1 MANSTENTLQAL
13 ASLLASKMPEKVE
26 VTSPTAAT
34 MAAAAEMQNRELE
47 AKLEALKTE
56 VMAMFS
62 QYTPAPKEIVVKT
75 INGDIKV
82 NGLTHE
88 CFEAVINLV
97 NNEIP
102 VYMAGPAG
110 TGKSHI
116 ARQVAE
122 ALKLDFWFSN
132 CITQEYQV
140 TGFIDANG
148 RYHETA
154 FYNAFTKGGLFFLDE
169 LDGSVPEALIH
180 LNTALANGYFDF
192 PTGRVEAHK
201 DFRVIAAGNTLGTGA
216 DSQYTG
222 RYQLDAS
229 TLDRFF
235 VLKVDYSEALEM
247 ALSGNNAELVSFIH
261 GFRKACDSAG
271 ISCIA
276 SYRSIQRIA
285 TLEKLLSLDE
295 VLLGSLTKGLP
306 KDDLRTIIANIPDMD
321 DNKYFKA
328 LKKVQRN
335 AA

>member
-1 MANSTENTLQAL
+1 MSSTENTLQAL
-13 ASLLASKMPEKVE
+13 ASLLAEKMPSQVA
-26 VTSPTAAT
+26 VSSPAVGAAATAAEI
-34 MAAAAEMQNRELE
+34 AHNEMETRLE
-47 AKLEALKTE
+47 NFRTE
-56 VMAMFS
+56 VKTMLA
-62 QYTPAPKEIVVKT
+62 QYTPAAKEIIVKT
-75 INGDIKV
+75 ASSAEKV
-82 NGLTHE
+82 EGLTHE
-88 CFEAVINLV
+88 CFENVLNLV

-116 ARQVAE
+116 ARQVAQ

-192 PTGRVEAHK
+192 PTGRAEAHK
-201 DFRVIAAGNTLGTGA
+201 DFRVIAAGNTVGTGA
-216 DSQYTG
+216 DNEYTG

-235 VLKVDYSEALEM
+235 LLNVDYSEALEM
-247 ALSGNNAELVSFIH
+247 AISGNNQELVTFIH
-261 GFRKACDSAG
+261 GFRNACKAAG
-271 ISCIA
+271 INCIA
-276 SYRSIQRIA
+276 SYRSIERIA
-285 TLEKLLSLDE
+285 KLEKIMNVVD
-295 VLLGSLTKGLP
+295 VVRGSLLKGLS
-306 KDDLRTIIANIPDMD
+306 KDDLRTIVGNMSDFEN
-321 DNKYFKA
+321 NKYCRAVRTAQRKA
-328 LKKVQRN
+328 
-335 AA
+335 A